1 MNFRTKNTVDIELNN
16 REQSILRSVVNLY
29 IANAA
34 PVGSRKLSKF
44 LEKNLSLSPATIR
57 NVMVDLE
64 ERDLITH
71 PHTSAG
77 RIPTD
82 KGYRFYVDYLMQ
94 LESLSKGEHLAI
106 SNLVKENKTSETAL
120 KETSKILGILSKYLA
135 LVRIPTA
142 KTAKVKKIELIKLS
156 STHIL
161 VVVALES
168 NLVNTVTLE
177 ARFSVDDKHLNDISI
192 ALNDR
197 ISGLELSELQNS
209 FPEIVSD
216 MNLSEKP
223 LIRLFVDSVDSI
235 FRIKSQQGELFTSG
249 TQNLLD
255 LPEFEDMGKVKSI
268 IELVENEDII
278 IHLLDNMPINDSMEV
293 LIGEEIGNEKLND
306 YSMIISNYKMSGTG
320 EGAIGLI
327 GPKRMQYN
335 KMLPLVKIISELLS
349 EK

>member
-1 MNFRTKNTVDIELNN
+1 MNYKSKNTIDLELST
-16 REQSILRSVVNLY
+16 RERAILRSVVNLY

-64 ERDLITH
+64 ERELITH

-94 LESLSKGEHLAI
+94 MESLSKGEHLAL
-106 SNLVKENKTSETAL
+106 SNLVKENKASDTAL

-142 KTAKVKKIELIKLS
+142 KSAIVKKLELIKLS

-161 VVVALES
+161 VVLALES

-177 ARFSVDDKHLNDISI
+177 AKFSVEDKHLEEITTS
-192 ALNDR
+192 LNDR
-197 ISGLELSELQNS
+197 ISGLKLTELQNS

-216 MNLSEKP
+216 LDVADKP
-223 LIRLFVDSVDSI
+223 LIRLFVDSVDRI
-235 FRIKSQQGELFTSG
+235 FRMKSEKGELFTSG
-249 TQNLLD
+249 TQNLLE

-268 IELVENEDII
+268 IELVENEDVIV
-278 IHLLDNMPINDSMEV
+278 HLLDNMPFNDSMEV

-306 YSMIISNYKMSGTG
+306 YSMIISNYQFAGSG
-320 EGAIGLI
+320 EGTIGLI

>member
-1 MNFRTKNTVDIELNN
+1 MNYRSKNTIELELSS
-16 REQSILRSVVNLY
+16 REQAILRSVVNLY

-135 LVRIPTA
+135 LVRLPTT
-142 KTAKVKKIELIKLS
+142 KSAKVKKIELIKLS

-161 VVVALES
+161 VVLALES

-177 ARFSVDDKHLNDISI
+177 ARFSIAD
-192 ALNDR
+192 ALNER

-216 MNLSEKP
+216 MDVAEKP

-278 IHLLDNMPINDSMEV
+278 VHLLDNMPIND
-293 LIGEEIGNEKLND
+293 
-306 YSMIISNYKMSGTG
+306 
-320 EGAIGLI
+320 
-327 GPKRMQYN
+327 
-335 KMLPLVKIISELLS
+335 
-349 EK
+349 